1 MMRPVAV
8 SALALLTGLILGAG
22 PAAAEPDYA
31 QMQAQRRA
39 LLQHGP
45 SPLPSTN
52 SGRQRPRLESAYDI
66 TLVEVDF
73 TAPRGGLLP
82 DEGRITTEITLN
94 EDGIG
99 VLPLIAFFF
108 APLNI
113 EVDGEP
119 VDFMNDPATGELVIF
134 FARRR
139 AQGPVTLVM
148 DVAFDGFC
156 QDPTGCIE
164 SGEQQHLAQIG
175 WYPLNAEVGPDD
187 YFNINLNI
195 RVSDGRVPAGTGSRA
210 APEQDG
216 DATLWRFSTTRE
228 TILPAFALGPNRIES
243 VDDLVEVYLPPR
255 ALDDGRFIG
264 RVATQTVELYA
275 RLLGPY
281 PFTRLGISPIANE
294 AGVGLGPQA
303 NILLPAAFWQFP
315 ADGSAQ
321 ADVLAQVTA
330 HEIAHQYFFNLVHI
344 IDNAEGWMSEA
355 FAEYSATRYSEIRQ
369 GNTDHAR
376 MNYWDYMLGV
386 PTAQDAPVNSE
397 EVNLRPGEIRQRI
410 IYFKGSSV
418 LHQLRQRL
426 PEFDAH
432 LLAWVDAFSGEI
444 VTTEDF
450 IEFISDQSG
459 TDIRPFIAQWIRRP
473 GHPFLQ
479 VSVQRPR
486 DGADTVEMQV
496 NQFQDGRQFNASMP
510 VIAHFEDG
518 DTAAV
523 AVRIEADGMQ
533 SLDVGRAQWLE
544 LDPELSLLRRI
555 VAEPTADVNLSGVVD
570 GMDLLDTLANT
581 GLTAPHPRWNDVLD
595 VDRNL
600 IIDRRDAAQVIE
612 GWGAGW

>member
-1 MMRPVAV
+1 MMRLFTRVTQVVAV
-8 SALALLTGLILGAG
+8 VALLAS
-22 PAAAEPDYA
+22 PAVAEPDFA

-45 SPLPSTN
+45 TPHPATD
-52 SGRQRPRLESAYDI
+52 GRQRPRLPSAYDI
-66 TLVEVDF
+66 VQVEVDF

-82 DEGRITTEITLN
+82 EEGRITAQITLN
-94 EDGIG
+94 DAG
-99 VLPLIAFFF
+99 VDTLPLIAFFF

-113 EVDGEP
+113 ELDGVP
-119 VDFMNDPATGELVIF
+119 LDFMHDPQTGELLVF
-134 FARRR
+134 LGPRRP
-139 AQGPVTLVM
+139 GPITLVM
-148 DVAFDGFC
+148 DVSFGGYC
-156 QDPTGCIE
+156 QDATGCIE
-164 SGEQQHLAQIG
+164 RGEQQHLAQIG

-187 YFNINLNI
+187 YFNVTLNI
-195 RVSDGRVPAGTGSRA
+195 RVTDGRVVAGTGTRE
-210 APEQDG
+210 APRQDG
-216 DATLWRFSTTRE
+216 DATLWRFTTTRE
-228 TILPAFALGPNRIES
+228 TILPAFALGPNRIS
-243 VDDLVEVYLPPR
+243 PVNDVVEVYLPPR
-255 ALDDGRFIG
+255 TIDDGRFIG
-264 RVATQTVELYA
+264 RVATQTLDLYEG
-275 RLLGPY
+275 LLGPY

-303 NILLPAAFWQFP
+303 NILLPEAFWQFP
-315 ADGSAQ
+315 ADGSAE

-344 IDNAEGWMSEA
+344 IDNTEGWMSEA
-355 FAEYSATRYSEIRQ
+355 FAEYSATRYSEVRE
-369 GNTDHAR
+369 GDTNHAR

-386 PTAQDAPVNSE
+386 PTNQDAAVNSD
-397 EVNLRPGEIRQRI
+397 EVNRRPGDIRQRI

-432 LLAWVDAFSGEI
+432 LAAWIEAFSGQI

-450 IEFISDQSG
+450 IDFISNQSG

-486 DGADTVEMQV
+486 DGSDAVDVQV
-496 NQFQDGRQFNASMP
+496 SQFQDGRQFNASLP
-510 VIAHFEDG
+510 VVAHFEGG
-518 DTAAV
+518 DIANV
-523 AVRIEADGMQ
+523 GLRIEADGPQ
-533 SLDVGRAQWLE
+533 TLDVGLAQWLDI
-544 LDPELSLLRRI
+544 DPELSLFRRI
-555 VAEPTADVNLSGVVD
+555 VAEPAADVNLSGVVD

-600 IIDRRDAAQVIE
+600 TIDRRDAAQVID
-612 GWGAGW
+612 GWGGGW